1 MPVIVGM
8 SIAAMIIAKMVST
21 LGSKNGTDK
30 LSIMNTRNDS
40 VANTLM
46 NVPTTVPMMVASSDS
61 PRTMCS
67 NLFCVNPMT
76 RSVANSRLR
85 SFAEIEKAME
95 TAAMATIK
103 KNTAITQTMI
113 LKELAV
119 AITVSFFQS
128 LRLFRDSQ
136 ESRMVRL
143 RK

>member
-1 MPVIVGM
+1 MN
-8 SIAAMIIAKMVST
+8 IAAMIIAKMVSA

-119 AITVSFFQS
+119 AMTVSNKS
-128 LRLFRDSQ
+128 LRGITWMLSNFS
-136 ESRMVRL
+136 
-143 RK
+143 

>member
-8 SIAAMIIAKMVST
+8 NIATMIIAKMVSA

-30 LSIMNTRNDS
+30 LSIMNTRNES

-46 NVPTTVPMMVASSDS
+46 NAPTTVPMMVASNDS

-67 NLFCVNPMT
+67 NLFCVKPMT

-95 TAAMATIK
+95 TAAMAAAT
-103 KNTAITQTMI
+103 
-113 LKELAV
+113 LLV
-119 AITVSFFQS
+119 ALIVGAAASAWAAWRLSRTDPGTT
-128 LRLFRDSQ
+128 LR
-136 ESRMVRL
+136 EGA
-143 RK
+143 

>member
-1 MPVIVGM
+1 MPVIVGI
-8 SIAAMIIAKMVST
+8 SIAAMIIAKIVST

-46 NVPTTVPMMVASSDS
+46 NVPTIVPMMVASSDS

-119 AITVSFFQS
+119 AITVSNKS
-128 LRLFRDSQ
+128 LRGITWMLSNFS
-136 ESRMVRL
+136 
-143 RK
+143 